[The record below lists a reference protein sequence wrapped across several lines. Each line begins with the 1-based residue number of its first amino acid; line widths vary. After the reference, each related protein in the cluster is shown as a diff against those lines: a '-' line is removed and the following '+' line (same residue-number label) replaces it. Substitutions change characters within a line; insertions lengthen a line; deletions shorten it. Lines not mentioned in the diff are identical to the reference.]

1 MDENK
6 KNEDVKVM
14 NESALNKSAD
24 SKKKIKVKDILILQ
38 LIVLVYTL
46 SGVAGKFASGNEFLS
61 WRFILFY
68 GLELVILGVYALLWQ
83 QAIKKFDL
91 SVAYANRAV
100 AILWSM
106 LWAVLFFSEKIKV
119 TNIIGVIIIIAGT
132 IIINGD
138 KHE

>member
-6 KNEDVKVM
+6 KNDDVKVM
-14 NESALNKSAD
+14 DESALNKSAD

-132 IIINGD
+132 IIVNGD

>member
-14 NESALNKSAD
+14 DESALNKSAD

-132 IIINGD
+132 IIVNGD

>member
-14 NESALNKSAD
+14 DESALNKSAD

-46 SGVAGKFASGNEFLS
+46 SGVAGKFASGSEFLS

-68 GLELVILGVYALLWQ
+68 GLEIVILGVYALLWQ

-132 IIINGD
+132 IIVNGD

>member
-14 NESALNKSAD
+14 DESALNKSAD

-68 GLELVILGVYALLWQ
+68 GLEIVILGVYALLWQ

-132 IIINGD
+132 IIVNGD

>member
-14 NESALNKSAD
+14 DESALNKSAD

-61 WRFILFY
+61 WKFILFY
-68 GLELVILGVYALLWQ
+68 GLEIVILGVYALLWQ

-132 IIINGD
+132 IIVNGD

>member
-6 KNEDVKVM
+6 KNEDVKIM
-14 NESALNKSAD
+14 DESALNKSAD

-68 GLELVILGVYALLWQ
+68 GLEIVNLGVYALLWQ

-132 IIINGD
+132 IIVNGD

>member
-6 KNEDVKVM
+6 KNEDVKIM
-14 NESALNKSAD
+14 DESALNKSAD

-68 GLELVILGVYALLWQ
+68 GLEIVILGVYALLWQ

-132 IIINGD
+132 IIVNGD

>member
-14 NESALNKSAD
+14 DESALNKSAD

-68 GLELVILGVYALLWQ
+68 GLEIVILGVYALLWQ

-91 SVAYANRAV
+91 TVAYANRAV

-132 IIINGD
+132 IIVNGD